1 MTLTNAVLTGQ
12 AECRPR
18 HGRLP
23 VFVTTLGLIGSG
35 RIGSTVARLAVDAG
49 HDVVLSNSRGPETL
63 ADLVAELGPR
73 ARAATGAQA
82 AAFGDLVLVAI
93 PILGYPTLPAA
104 SLVGKIVL
112 DAGNYYPQRDG
123 RIAALD
129 AGSLTDTEYLAR
141 HLPGARVV
149 KVFNN
154 IFYKH
159 LLNLA
164 RPASA
169 ADRTY
174 LPIAGD
180 DAGAKLAV
188 VEFLDSI
195 GYGADD
201 AGPLA
206 DSWRQQSG
214 SPAYGVPY
222 GEFENEKGTPANAAV
237 IRGALAAATKR

>member
-1 MTLTNAVLTGQ
+1 M
-12 AECRPR
+12 
-18 HGRLP
+18 
-23 VFVTTLGLIGSG
+23 
-35 RIGSTVARLAVDAG
+35 ARLAVDAG

-73 ARAATGAQA
+73 ARAATGAEA
-82 AAFGDLVLVAI
+82 AALGDLVLVSI
-93 PILGYPTLPAA
+93 PVLGYPTLPAA

-112 DAGNYYPQRDG
+112 DTGNYYPQRDG

-129 AGSLTDTEYLAR
+129 SGLLTDSEYLAR

-159 LLNLA
+159 LQNLA

-180 DAGAKLAV
+180 GAGAKLAV

-206 DSWRQQSG
+206 DSWRQQAG

-237 IRGALAAATKR
+237 IRGALAAATRW